1 MNITKKRLFKI
12 KKTKNQSR
20 KRIKKSKKKTRRKKR
35 SFRRKRKKYN
45 LKNRSVKKYSKKK
58 YGGAT
63 GDEKNVF
70 FLMPILKDKNS
81 LTNDWQ
87 PTHNGIGA
95 YSSSNPTFQLAQ
107 MTLTE
112 NDNGQWEMLPQVDT
126 GVQRPGYVPKGYRP
140 SHTSG
145 STFANSLFLHDH
157 IGDIDYGGLQ
167 APQNTITVLFQLFN
181 AILIRHQ
188 IRNTIGRPFLRGMI
202 SRLLGEGTT
211 ENPYK
216 TKEQF
221 IDDIIFLANNG
232 TLPNP
237 NQAKSEGSHLNL
249 PNIPSTVEE
258 NTRYDNVEPTVEGD
272 TSNDSVEQSTVDTTN
287 VAEKEEDSDSVNT
300 GSVVISSDDGGKDS
314 EAEPNVEPTNI
325 AEQEEDSDS
334 VNTGSVVIPSDDGG
348 NQQEESASSDDST
361 NVIPPSSSNSINS
374 DDGGEEEVSNT
385 ENKDEEPTF
394 SVVYIKPTGGTV
406 VLKMPTSTLYNDLIQ
421 TIRSNPDVTVEENDL
436 LLEYVNEV
444 SGTPNQ
450 YGDIPIEI
458 TNIADYTRF
467 KDINPIPTLNA
478 FSLTMRYRQYQDVI
492 DSVPAPVE
500 PLPGPQIDTVDEVGG
515 EDDPNASGTSI
526 ATSGSTTQ
534 TGEENTDTVG
544 EEDDANASGASIA
557 TSGSTTQ
564 TEVDPN
570 TSESS
575 IASGDGGEKIE
586 EKSAD
591 EGDDGVPDEDG
602 GDDENP
608 ELGASST
615 SSSSLSTED
624 GSEEIDPT
632 LGAHD
637 VSYPYLIVHA
647 QARPGPYQPEL
658 DAHIHTRGGVDADEW
673 IQYSMLP
680 GLTGGRK
687 KKKRNNKGKSRKKH
701 RRRSKSKSFKKKK
714 RVY

>member
-1 MNITKKRLFKI
+1 MNITKKRLYKI

-20 KRIKKSKKKTRRKKR
+20 KRIKKPKKKTKRKKR

-63 GDEKNVF
+63 GDEKNVY
-70 FLMPILKDKNS
+70 FLMPILNGKTS

-95 YSSSNPTFQLAQ
+95 YSSSNPTFQLAK

-112 NDNGQWEMLPQVDT
+112 NDNGQWQMLHQVDT
-126 GVQRPGYVPKGYRP
+126 GVQRPGFVPKGYRP
-140 SHTSG
+140 APATG
-145 STFANSLFLHDH
+145 STFANSLFLHDP
-157 IGDIDYGGLQ
+157 IGNIDYGGLQ
-167 APQNTITVLFQLFN
+167 APQNTITALFQLFN

-188 IRNTIGRPFLRGMI
+188 INNTIGRPFLRNMI

-232 TLPNP
+232 
-237 NQAKSEGSHLNL
+237 NL
-249 PNIPSTVEE
+249 PNIA
-258 NTRYDNVEPTVEGD
+258 
-272 TSNDSVEQSTVDTTN
+272 QQ
-287 VAEKEEDSDSVNT
+287 EEDSDSVNT
-300 GSVVISSDDGGKDS
+300 GSVVIS
-314 EAEPNVEPTNI
+314 
-325 AEQEEDSDS
+325 
-334 VNTGSVVIPSDDGG
+334 SDDGG

-374 DDGGEEEVSNT
+374 DDGGEEEVLDT

-406 VLKMPTSTLYNDLIQ
+406 VLKMPTYTLYNDLIQ

-436 LLEYVNEV
+436 LLEYVNKV

-478 FSLTMRYRQYQDVI
+478 FSRTMRNRQFQDLI
-492 DSVPAPVE
+492 DGIPAPVE
-500 PLPGPQIDTVDEVGG
+500 PIQEQEQVDADQDVGG
-515 EDDPNASGTSI
+515 KDDSNTEEE
-526 ATSGSTTQ
+526 GS
-534 TGEENTDTVG
+534 DVG
-544 EEDDANASGASIA
+544 AKVDPNASGASIS
-557 TSGSTTQ
+557 SGETTE
-564 TEVDPN
+564 TDVDSN
-570 TSESS
+570 ASASS
-575 IASGDGGEKIE
+575 IASGDAGEKIE

-615 SSSSLSTED
+615 SSSSLSTEA

-680 GLTGGRK
+680 GLTGGKK